1 VERSTQSLITS
12 VRLEHTALIPAMGEL
27 TFPAEAHWQ
36 SLPAQATRN
45 AQRLA
50 TQDSCMRCCT
60 IADRT
65 REPMSFATSYWP
77 RTHHLNKR
85 QPTSRQLA

>member
-50 TQDSCMRCCT
+50 IQD
-60 IADRT
+60 
-65 REPMSFATSYWP
+65 W
-77 RTHHLNKR
+77 
-85 QPTSRQLA
+85 